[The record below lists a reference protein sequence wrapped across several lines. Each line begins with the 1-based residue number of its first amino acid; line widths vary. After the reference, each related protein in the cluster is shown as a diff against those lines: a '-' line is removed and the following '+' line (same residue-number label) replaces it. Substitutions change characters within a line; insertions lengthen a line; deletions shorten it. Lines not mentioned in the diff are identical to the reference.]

1 MTSLAIFKLVTVCT
15 VLQLVEKFPR
25 LLLTGPSAQFF
36 THRRR
41 RHRRT
46 QRHSFRLL
54 PTNRVIDRA
63 SKRGSGT
70 GGASSAEMC
79 VAGRPVSDKVFFWG
93 ALGVFLAGSLASWG
107 RVYALAMASGGV
119 AGRLRTRLFAALLL
133 QEKEFF
139 DAKKAGEL
147 APILAEVMM

>member
-1 MTSLAIFKLVTVCT
+1 
-15 VLQLVEKFPR
+15 
-25 LLLTGPSAQFF
+25 
-36 THRRR
+36 
-41 RHRRT
+41 
-46 QRHSFRLL
+46 
-54 PTNRVIDRA
+54 
-63 SKRGSGT
+63 
-70 GGASSAEMC
+70 MC

-93 ALGVFLAGSLASWG
+93 ALGVFAAGSLASWG

-147 APILAEVMM
+147 TPILAEVRMHLTPRIDHLQTDHRSPLHDVDL